1 VNAFFFK
8 PIYQER
14 IWGGQNLATHL
25 GRTLPAGKKIGESWE
40 LVDRPEA
47 CSDILSGPGVKE
59 SSGLG
64 KEAEG
69 RHNLHTLWQEKRAE
83 IFGTRAP
90 DLARFPILIK
100 LLDAQ
105 DNLSV
110 QVHPQSGQSG
120 ESKTE
125 MWYFLETTPDAKIYV
140 GLKKGVDRK
149 KFEQAI
155 GTPELPKLLYDLH
168 PQQSD
173 AMFLPSGRV
182 HAIGAGNL
190 ILEIQQNSDTTYR
203 IDDWG
208 RVDEKGQPR
217 ALHREEALAS
227 IRFTDHEPQFVQP
240 HGERVLQ
247 CPFFSVERAFIYPG
261 EYRVWT
267 SDQSSFQYHFL
278 AQGELKIDDRTFKR
292 GESWFVPANA
302 ESYNLEPL
310 GEGAELITVQWG
322 K

>member
-1 VNAFFFK
+1 MNAYFFK

-14 IWGGQNLATHL
+14 IWGDHNLIKL
-25 GRTLPAGKKIGESWE
+25 FGRTLPEGKKIGESWE

-47 CSDILSGPGVKE
+47 CSEIESGPGIAPGTHQ
-59 SSGLG
+59 SI
-64 KEAEG
+64 
-69 RHNLHTLWQEKRAE
+69 HTLWQDRRLE
-83 IFGTRAP
+83 IFGTRSP

-100 LLDAQ
+100 LLDCQ

-110 QVHPQSGQSG
+110 QVHPPPGHDG
-120 ESKTE
+120 EPKTE
-125 MWYFLETTPDAKIYV
+125 MWYFLESTPEAKIYA
-140 GLKKGVDRK
+140 GLKNGVTRER
-149 KFEQAI
+149 FEKAI
-155 GTPELPKLLYDLH
+155 GTPELPQLLSALH
-168 PQQSD
+168 PEQSD

-182 HAIGAGNL
+182 HAIGAGNV

-203 IDDWG
+203 VDDWG
-208 RVDEKGQPR
+208 RVDDKGRPR
-217 ALHREEALAS
+217 ALHREQALTS
-227 IRFTDHEPQFVQP
+227 IRFSDFEPQFVQP

-247 CPFFSVERAFIYPG
+247 CPFFTVERSFIYPG

-267 SDQSSFQYHFL
+267 GDQTSFQYHFL
-278 AQGELKIDDRTFKR
+278 AQGELKIEDRSLKR
-292 GESWFVPANA
+292 GAGWLVPASA